1 MCFSFS
7 PGAAPDPKAPW
18 IQEAM
23 ANHEAAQAA
32 RAAEAAEPRQDRP
45 LRRRARIGGRFRAD
59 NPATPADEAWEGPQQ
74 EPDATAEPE
83 APAADPEPDPA
94 PETPAEHPATEGE
107 PEAEPEREN

>member
-7 PGAAPDPKAPW
+7 PGAPSDPRAPW

-23 ANHEAAQAA
+23 ANHEAA
-32 RAAEAAEPRQDRP
+32 RAAEAAESRQDRP

-74 EPDATAEPE
+74 EPEATAEPE
-83 APAADPEPDPA
+83 APAADPEHDPA
-94 PETPAEHPATEGE
+94 PEAPAEPPATEGE
-107 PEAEPEREN
+107 PEPERES

>member
-23 ANHEAAQAA
+23 ANHEAA
-32 RAAEAAEPRQDRP
+32 RAAGSAEPRQDRP

-94 PETPAEHPATEGE
+94 PETPAQHPATEGE
-107 PEAEPEREN
+107 PEAELEREN

>member
-23 ANHEAAQAA
+23 ANHEAA
-32 RAAEAAEPRQDRP
+32 RAAGAAESRQDRP

-107 PEAEPEREN
+107 PEAELEREN

>member
-7 PGAAPDPKAPW
+7 PGTAHDLSAPW

-23 ANHEAAQAA
+23 ASHEVARAA

-74 EPDATAEPE
+74 EPEATAEPG
-83 APAADPEPDPA
+83 APAADPKPDPA
-94 PETPAEHPATEGE
+94 PEPAAEPPATKGE
-107 PEAEPEREN
+107 PDPEREN

>member
-7 PGAAPDPKAPW
+7 PGTTHDLSAPW

-23 ANHEAAQAA
+23 ANHEAA
-32 RAAEAAEPRQDRP
+32 RAAKAAESRQDRP

-59 NPATPADEAWEGPQQ
+59 NPATPADEAWEGSQQ
-74 EPDATAEPE
+74 EPEAAVEPE

-94 PETPAEHPATEGE
+94 PEAPAEPPAAEGE
-107 PEAEPEREN
+107 PEPESEREN